1 MTRSTLEF
9 PRSRG
14 SHRVL
19 EPAPSDDCT
28 SPPSPTA
35 ITTAPRRSSASTLR
49 PKPARPKVRIH
60 TTPKLTPS
68 EFEKLQARAAAEM
81 RSVANYVA
89 FLVVQPLKGQGRR
102 KLRPLPATR
111 PGVDRVSYEIAIPLT
126 PDQRAELEAK
136 AQKQM
141 RSVSSYVALVIAEN
155 LRGSL

>member
-1 MTRSTLEF
+1 MAR
-9 PRSRG
+9 RK
-14 SHRVL
+14 
-19 EPAPSDDCT
+19 
-28 SPPSPTA
+28 PTK
-35 ITTAPRRSSASTLR
+35 TLR

-89 FLVVQPLKGQGRR
+89 FLVVQHMRGNGRR

-111 PGVDRVSYEIAIPLT
+111 SGDDQAVYEIAVPLT
-126 PDQRAELEAK
+126 PDQKAELDAK

-141 RSVSSYVALVIAEN
+141 RSVSSYVALVIADN
-155 LRGSL
+155 LRGLR